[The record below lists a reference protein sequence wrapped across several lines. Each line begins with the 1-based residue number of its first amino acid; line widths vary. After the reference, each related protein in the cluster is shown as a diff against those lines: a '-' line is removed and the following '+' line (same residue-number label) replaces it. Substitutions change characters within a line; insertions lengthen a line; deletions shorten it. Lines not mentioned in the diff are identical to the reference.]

1 MKFERS
7 QTIGEPMAKKKEI
20 TPIGTRIRRARLAKK
35 MSLDTMANETGLA
48 KAVIKKIEGGEKRPS
63 VGTLLQISRTLQLD
77 SGFLL
82 KEQEDSQEERSQAYT
97 KRTDNYAYTPLTP
110 GAENK
115 HLKAFRIV
123 VDAKTSHDGVGFH
136 HEGEEFVYVL
146 AGGVEVQVGDH
157 VNVLE
162 PGDSLHFNSG
172 IKHDLRNTSDTDAE
186 LIVVVYAP

>member
-1 MKFERS
+1 MV
-7 QTIGEPMAKKKEI
+7 KKKENSS
-20 TPIGTRIRRARLAKK
+20 IGKRIKRARLDKN

-48 KAVIKKIEGGEKRPS
+48 KEAIKKIESGEKRPS

-82 KEQEDSQEERSQAYT
+82 KEQEGTLEERSQAYV
-97 KRTDNYAYTPLTP
+97 KRTDNYAYTSLTP

-123 VDAKTSHDGVGFH
+123 VDAGASHDGVGFH

-146 AGGVEVQVGDH
+146 KGQVEVQVGDH
-157 VNVLE
+157 VNLLS

-172 IKHDLRNTSDTDAE
+172 IKHDLRNTGDIDAE

>member
-1 MKFERS
+1 
-7 QTIGEPMAKKKEI
+7 MAKKKEI
-20 TPIGTRIRRARLAKK
+20 TPIGKRIKRARLDKK
-35 MSLDTMANETGLA
+35 MSLDTMANETGLS
-48 KAVIKKIEGGEKRPS
+48 KEFIKKIEGGEKRPS

-82 KEQEDSQEERSQAYT
+82 KEQEDTTEERSQAYT

-123 VDAKTSHDGVGFH
+123 VDAGESHDGVGFH

-146 AGGVEVQVGDH
+146 EGRVEVQVGDH
-157 VNVLE
+157 INILE

-172 IKHDLRNTSDTDAE
+172 IKHDLRNVGDKDAE

>member
-1 MKFERS
+1 
-7 QTIGEPMAKKKEI
+7 MAKKKEI
-20 TPIGTRIRRARLAKK
+20 TPIGKRIRRARLDKK
-35 MSLDTMANETGLA
+35 MSLDTMANETGLS
-48 KAVIKKIEGGEKRPS
+48 KEFIKKIEGGEQRPS

-82 KEQEDSQEERSQAYT
+82 KEQGDTQEERAQAYT

-110 GAENK
+110 GAANK

-123 VDAKTSHDGVGFH
+123 VDAGTSHDGVGFH

-146 AGGVEVQVGDH
+146 GGRVEVQVGDH
-157 VNVLE
+157 INLLE

-172 IKHDLRNTSDTDAE
+172 IKHDLRNTGDKDAE